1 MALLRTSR
9 EAWLRAGLH
18 ALARGGPEAVRI
30 EVLAESLGVTKGG
43 FYGQFS
49 DRNELLS
56 EMLETWAATVVDQV
70 IDEVESGGGDARAKL
85 ERLFHV
91 AKAGGAELIKIDLAV
106 RDWARRDATAAEC
119 LRRVD
124 ERRMEYMRSLF
135 GELRLDEGEVE
146 ARCLLVF
153 SLFIGSS
160 FVATGHRGRTRAEV
174 LDLALQALLS

>member
-9 EAWLRAGLH
+9 EAWLHAGLQ
-18 ALARGGPEAVRI
+18 ALASGGPEAVRI

-43 FYGQFS
+43 FYGQFR
-49 DRNELLS
+49 DRSELLN

-85 ERLFHV
+85 ERLFHI
-91 AKAGGAELIKIDLAV
+91 AKAGGAELVKIDLAV
-106 RDWARRDATAAEC
+106 RDWARRDATAAKH
-119 LRRVD
+119 LRDVD

-135 GELRLDEGEVE
+135 GELCFDEGEVE

-160 FVATGHRGRTRAEV
+160 FVATGHGGRTRAEV
-174 LDLALQALLS
+174 LDLALAQLLS